1 MYFPTANI
9 TVSPWLPPLV
19 AFVISFFTSMGGV
32 SGAFLLLPF
41 QVSVL
46 GFSTPAV
53 SATNQLFN
61 IVAIP
66 SGVYR
71 YIREGRMVWPL
82 TWVVIV
88 GTLPGVLLGAIIR
101 VRYLPDPKDFTL
113 FAGLV
118 LLYIGVRLGKDLL
131 RNRQGAGKVV
141 GERRS
146 LSGAEGSRTTAEEEF
161 QALVR
166 RYHQGLKSGQGNPDA
181 RSRQAL
187 PRVMVRECT
196 LTRIRYEFYGE
207 TFSIP
212 TLRVTA
218 LSLVVGMVGG
228 VYGIG
233 GGAIMAPFFVA
244 FFGLPVYTVAGAA
257 LMGTFVTSVAGVGF
271 YQLIAPW
278 YPAMSIA
285 PDWLLGTLFGLGG
298 FAGMY
303 CGARLQKFMPARR
316 IKWLLVFCILFP
328 AGKYIIGFF
337 W

>member
-1 MYFPTANI
+1 MVFPTANI
-9 TVSPWLPPLV
+9 EVSPWLPPMV

-41 QVSVL
+41 QISVL
-46 GFSTPAV
+46 GFSSPAV

-82 TWVVIV
+82 TWVVII
-88 GTLPGVLLGAIIR
+88 GTLPGVLIGAIVR
-101 VRYLPDPKDFTL
+101 VRYLPNPKNFTL

-118 LLYIGVRLGKDLL
+118 LLYIGIRIVRDLL
-131 RNRQGAGKVV
+131 KKKAGAGKNI
-141 GERRS
+141 S
-146 LSGAEGSRTTAEEEF
+146 AEEEF
-161 QALVR
+161 QTLVQ
-166 RYHQGLKSGQGNPDA
+166 RYRQAHVTGQITE
-181 RSRQAL
+181 QHAL
-187 PRVMVRECT
+187 PRVIVRQWS
-196 LTRIRYEFYGE
+196 LSQISYDFYGQ
-207 TFSIP
+207 TFVIP
-212 TLRVTA
+212 TMGVTA

-233 GGAIMAPFFVA
+233 GGAIMAPFFVS

-257 LMGTFVTSVAGVGF
+257 LLGTFVTSVAGVAF
-271 YQLIAPW
+271 YQIIAPY
-278 YPAMSIA
+278 YPTMSIA
-285 PDWLLGTLFGLGG
+285 PDWLLGFLFGIGG

-316 IKWLLVFCILFP
+316 IKWLLAFCILFP
-328 AGKYIIGFF
+328 ALKYIVWYF